1 MKRTM
6 MRATLSLSLAAL
18 GCGAA
23 PPAKPAASPGS
34 IEVQYESAAKP
45 PAEAAAT
52 FWAGRKDLIQAPPPP
67 KPEALKLPQID
78 RFTLPDGLQV
88 IVVARKELPVVSFG
102 LAVQAGGYDEDRD
115 SLGVSDFVA
124 AMLRKGTK
132 GTGHGAKVRSADD
145 ISRAIDFVGGALDA
159 QASNEGT
166 TVSCSALS
174 KDAPL
179 CLDLLSD
186 VLLHPSFPEGE
197 MADVRDQML
206 AAVASRYDSP
216 GELASAHFDN
226 QLFGESHPN
235 GWVLTADDVHKIDRA
250 KLEKFWKTFYRP
262 AHAIL
267 AVAGDVDLARLKP
280 QIEKTFRGWAK
291 GSAPARPG
299 WTIPPLAGTRML
311 LVDRPDLTQAT
322 VVLGHA
328 GIRHADPHWY
338 AVTLMNYV
346 LGGSDFSSRL
356 MTEVR
361 AKRGLTY
368 GIGSSFGASLYE
380 GAFRVSAATKNETVW
395 DALLASVNEIR
406 RMQADGPTA
415 DELAKAKGYYA
426 GSYPFAL
433 QTASGIAGALVG
445 AEQHG
450 LGIGYVRDLPLRLAA
465 VDEAQAKAAGKDFL
479 HPDTL
484 LVVIVGKGDAIEPQ
498 LAQSGVQY
506 QRINFKDPIDA
517 AARAAAKKATPA
529 PAPAPAAVPAP
540 AAAPALA
547 ATPPKK

>member
-6 MRATLSLSLAAL
+6 MHATPGLLLAAL
-18 GCGAA
+18 GCAAA
-23 PPAKPAASPGS
+23 PPAKPAASSGS
-34 IEVQYESAAKP
+34 IEVQYEAAAPKP

-52 FWAGRKDLIQAPPPP
+52 FWTGRKDLIQAPPPP

-102 LAVQAGGYDEDRD
+102 LAVQAGGYDESRD

-132 GTGHGAKVRSADD
+132 NGTKVRSADD

-166 TVSCSALS
+166 TISCSALS

-197 MADVRDQML
+197 MGDVRDQML

-226 QLFGESHPN
+226 QLFGENHPN

-299 WTIPPLAGTRML
+299 WTIPPMAGTRML

-328 GIRHADPHWY
+328 GIRHADPRWY

-415 DELAKAKGYYA
+415 DELAKSKGYYA

-450 LGIGYVRDLPLRLAA
+450 LGVGYVRDLPLRLAA
-465 VDEAQAKAAGKDFL
+465 VDEAQAKAAAKDYL

-517 AARAAAKKATPA
+517 AARAAAKQDTKKAAPS
-529 PAPAPAAVPAP
+529 PAPAPAAKPTPVPGP
-540 AAAPALA
+540 AAEPA
-547 ATPPKK
+547 KK

>member
-1 MKRTM
+1 MN
-6 MRATLSLSLAAL
+6 RATCVLALAVAVS
-18 GCGAA
+18 GCAA
-23 PPAKPAASPGS
+23 TPPSKPPASAGS
-34 IEVQYESAAKP
+34 IEVQYEAAAAKP
-45 PAEAAAT
+45 PAEAAAS
-52 FWAGRKDLIQAPPPP
+52 FWVGRKDLIQAPPPP
-67 KPEALKLPQID
+67 KPEALKLPQVD
-78 RFTLPDGLQV
+78 RFTLPDGMQV
-88 IVVARKELPVVSFG
+88 IVVARKDLPVVSFG

-115 SLGVSDFVA
+115 SVGVSDFVA

-132 GTGHGAKVRSADD
+132 NGAKTRSADD

-186 VLLHPSFPEGE
+186 VLLHPSFPESE
-197 MADVRDQML
+197 MGDVRDQML

-226 QLFGESHPN
+226 QLFGENHPN
-235 GWVLTADDVHKIDRA
+235 GWVLTADDVRKIDRA
-250 KLEKFWKTFYRP
+250 RLEKFWKTYYHP

-267 AVAGDVDLARLKP
+267 AVAGDVDVARLKP

-291 GSAPARPG
+291 GSAPVRAG
-299 WTIPPLAGTRML
+299 WTIPPMAGTRML

-322 VVLGHA
+322 VMLGHA
-328 GIRHADPHWY
+328 GIRHADPRWY

-380 GAFRVSAATKNETVW
+380 GPFRVSAATKNETVW
-395 DALLASVNEIR
+395 DALLASVNEVR
-406 RMQADGPTA
+406 RMQADGPTS

-433 QTASGIAGALVG
+433 QTASGIAAALVG
-445 AEQHG
+445 AELHG
-450 LGIGYVRDLPLRLAA
+450 LGVGYVRDLPLRLAA
-465 VDEAQAKAAGKDFL
+465 VDEAQAKAAAKDYL

-517 AARAAAKKATPA
+517 AARAAAKKPAPAPAAAPA
-529 PAPAPAAVPAP
+529 PAPAPA
-540 AAAPALA
+540 
-547 ATPPKK
+547 KK